1 MSKSYKSYILGF
13 NELRNLV
20 VELPQEGIII
30 LRGDLSSGKTT
41 LVKEIVKFHGL
52 DDVVTSPTFSVMQN
66 YGEIWHYDIYNAGYE
81 GLVKNGLF
89 ENFFE
94 NGLHLVEWGDE
105 NLEKSFDKFELSYC
119 IVEIKNLG
127 DKREYRVYK

>member
-1 MSKSYKSYILGF
+1 MKC
-13 NELRNLV
+13 
-20 VELPQEGIII
+20 
-30 LRGDLSSGKTT
+30 
-41 LVKEIVKFHGL
+41 HGL